1 MAASILKQDQHTQKF
16 KQNADFLKLLDNAKQ
31 CNVLWNRCVF
41 WSCYFWRSGL
51 KCDML
56 DAR

>member
-41 WSCYFWRSGL
+41 
-51 KCDML
+51 
-56 DAR
+56 